1 MVFGTTVSGRP
12 PDLAGVESIVGLFVN
27 TLPMRLQVAAD
38 DSLLPW
44 LKGLQ
49 SQMVE
54 LRQYEYSPLAE
65 VQRWSEIPRGLPL
78 FESILAF
85 ENSAVGGSLNELGGG
100 VDVRTL
106 RSEGGRTGYPLT
118 TLALPGPELSLQIS
132 YDCRRFDTSTI
143 TRRLEH
149 FQQLLEGM
157 ATDPGRRLSE
167 LPLLTEAERQQVL
180 VEWNQTAVA
189 FPNDVCLPQLF
200 EAQVGQTPAA
210 VAVVCEGQELTYR
223 ELNRRANQ
231 LAHYLKGLGVGTE
244 VLVGLCVERSVE
256 MVVGLLGILKAGG
269 AYVPL
274 DPAYP
279 KDRLAFILEDTQAPL
294 LLTQQRLVERLS
306 QDGTRVVSLDTDW
319 GVIAQEGETNLLC
332 QGTTDNL
339 AYVLYTSGSTG
350 RPKGVAMSHRPL
362 CNLLSWQLQNSILPR
377 GARTLQF
384 ASLSFDVSFQE
395 IFSTWCS
402 GGTLVL
408 ISEEM
413 RRDALGLWHY
423 LRDEAV
429 ARLFLPFV
437 ALQQLAEVVEDH
449 GSTLTGVREIITA
462 GEQLQITRQ
471 IAGLFG
477 KLKGC
482 TLHNQYGP
490 CESHVVTAFTL
501 TGSPSDWPALPPI
514 GCPIANTQIYLLDC
528 HLQPVPVG
536 VLGELYIG
544 GVGLARGYLNRPE
557 LTAEK
562 FIPNPFSVE
571 PGARLYKTGDLARYR
586 PDGNI
591 EFLGR
596 IDHQVKIRGFRIEL
610 GEVEAVLGQ
619 HPSVAAATVI
629 VRENGNGDKQL
640 VAYLAAASSG
650 RQPEAGG
657 LREFLCRKL
666 PAYMVPS
673 TFVFLEKLP
682 LTANGKVDRRALPAP
697 SPERKLEGYRAPRT
711 PEEEI
716 LCGIYADLLSLER
729 VGIDENFFSVG
740 GHSLLAV
747 QVVSR
752 VRSVLGVELTVQAIF
767 EAPSVAELTAR
778 LPGAQKAIAPLLR
791 QERPERLPLSFAQ
804 QRLWFLGQLDT
815 SGVEYNVR
823 TAWRLRGELN
833 VNALERAIDA
843 LIGRHETLR
852 THFEEKEGE
861 PFQVIES
868 EVRIPLRVE
877 DLSSLGENER
887 QGAIE
892 SALRREAEE
901 PFDLRD
907 GPLLRVGLLRLG
919 ACDHILVWSCHH
931 IISDGW
937 SMAVFHR
944 DARLAYEAFCDGGS
958 NPLESLQ
965 IQYADYALWQ
975 RSWMQGRELERLL
988 GYWRGQL
995 AGAATLELPTDRPR
1009 PPKPSYLG
1017 GRHSFKLGP
1026 ELSARMAE
1034 FNDREKE
1041 VTPFMSLLA
1050 AFEVL
1055 LYRYSG
1061 QVDFVVGTPVANR
1074 PNIEL
1079 EGLIGF
1085 FVNTL
1090 AMRADLMGEPSFRK
1104 LVSRVRRGALDGYKH
1119 QDLPFEKLVEE
1130 LNPGRD
1136 MSRHPLFQVMFALQN
1151 APREALELRG
1161 VKVSRQL
1168 LPSLSTRFDLELHLW
1183 EQGDGWSGSLVYS
1196 RDLFDEATIEGMVR
1210 HYVALL
1216 EGILEEPDRPVSQVP
1231 MMAETERERI
1241 LVQWN
1246 VTGVEY
1252 PRDRC
1257 IHQVFEEQVRRA
1269 PQAVAVVYGGGQE
1282 LSYGEL
1288 ERRSVQLAGY
1298 LRSLGV
1304 GVGARVGICM
1314 EPSAEMIVGLL
1325 AILKAGGA
1333 YVPIDPGYPE
1343 ERIVFMLAESE
1354 AGVLLSREGLA
1365 GRFSGKAIKIVCLDT
1380 GWESI
1385 EKVNDAGQQS
1395 RAAGPED
1402 VAYVLFTSG
1411 STGTPKGVC
1420 VPHRAVNRLVVNC
1433 DYVRLGPEEAVA
1445 QISNC
1450 CFDAA
1455 TFEIWGA
1462 LLNGSRLVGIARERV
1477 LSAESFSAELA
1488 RHGVTTLVVTTALF
1502 NELVHE
1508 RANIFGKVRNVLFG
1522 GEEADPGAVRRV
1534 LESGGPPQRLL
1545 NVYGPTET
1553 TTFATA
1559 YEVGPEHSW
1568 ARRIPIG
1575 RPIANTEVY
1584 VLDSHLNAVPVG
1596 VAGEICI
1603 GGDGV
1608 ATGYLKRPELTEERF
1623 IASPFAGGRRLYRTG
1638 DRGRFLADGNI
1649 EFLGRLDNQVKIH
1662 GFRIELGEIEA
1673 VLRQYPAVRES
1684 VVVVRED
1691 TPGDKR
1697 LVAYIV
1703 ALQGPVPAESELGG
1717 FLKEQLPAYM
1727 VPSTFMFLDEL
1738 PLTPNGKV
1746 DRRALPAPDR
1756 GRLIQQGTCVAPRD
1770 ILELRLTQIWEEILG
1785 LHPVGVT
1792 DNFFDLGGHSLL
1804 AVRLIARIHKQFGQ
1818 KLPLPTLFHGATIER
1833 LAGVLRRSPRP
1844 PSPSPLVGIHLS
1856 GSRRPFFCVHPAG
1869 GSVLGYAG
1877 LSRRLGPD
1885 QPFYGL
1891 QHPGLDSESR
1901 LYTRI
1906 EEMASDYLATL
1917 RAVQPEG
1924 PYLLGG
1930 WSFGGIVAFEMA
1942 QQLEAEGQ
1950 KVALL
1955 ALLDSWA
1962 LAPEK
1967 PSPAAI
1973 EGRALLAL
1981 AQDLGFGVDDAA
1993 FLSDHLS
2000 RLAQDEQLTYILERV
2015 RAAHLAPPDVGL
2027 PQLRRHLYVLQTNL
2041 RARQSYRPQEYPG
2054 PDHPFA
2060 GQ

>member
-1 MVFGTTVSGRP
+1 MDKNNIEDIYPLAPMQKGMLFHTLSAPESGVYFQQTVYTLHGDLDVSAFIRAWQRVVERHPILRTLFLWEQRDKPLQVVRQRVKLPWMQHDWRGLSPAEQQERLEVFLEADRDRGFELSRAPLMRLFLIQVAEDAYHFIWSRHHLLLDMWSGSLVLKDVCAFYKAFQQGEDLYLEPAPSYRDYIAWLRRQDLSRAEVFWRQGLKGFTTPTALGVDRASGSLSGQEIVYGKQQLRLSRAATAALQSLAREQRLTLNTLVQGAWALLLSRYSGEEDVIFGATVSGRP
-12 PDLAGVESIVGLFVN
+12 PDLAGVESMVGLFIN
-27 TLPMRLQVAAD
+27 TLPVRVQVAAD

-44 LKGLQ
+44 LKRLQ

-54 LRQYEYSPLAE
+54 LRQYEYSPLVE

-85 ENSAVGGSLNELGGG
+85 ENSAVGGFLNELGGG
-100 VDVRTL
+100 LDVRTL
-106 RSEGGRTGYPLT
+106 RFEGGRTGYPLT
-118 TLALPGPELSLQIS
+118 TLALPGPELLLQIS
-132 YDCRRFDTSTI
+132 YDCRRFDTPTI
-143 TRRLEH
+143 TRRLGH
-149 FQQLLEGM
+149 FQQLLEGI

-189 FPNDVCLPQLF
+189 YPKDVCLPQLF
-200 EAQVGQTPAA
+200 EAQVERAPAA
-210 VAVVCEGQELTYR
+210 VAVVCEGQTLTYW

-231 LAHYLKGLGVGTE
+231 LAHYLKGLGVGPE
-244 VLVGLCVERSVE
+244 VLVGICVERSLE

-279 KDRLAFILEDTQAPL
+279 KERLAFMLQDAQAL
-294 LLTQQRLVERLS
+294 VLLTQQRLVERLP
-306 QDGTRVVSLDTDW
+306 QDGTKVVCLDTDW
-319 GVIAQEGETNLLC
+319 GAIAQEGETNLLC

-362 CNLLSWQLQNSILPR
+362 CNLLSWQLQNSTLPR

-413 RRDALGLWHY
+413 RRDAVGLWHY
-423 LRDEAV
+423 LTDEAV

-437 ALQQLAEVVEDH
+437 ALQQLAEVVEDQ
-449 GSTLTGVREIITA
+449 GSILTSVREIITA

-471 IAGLFG
+471 IASLFG

-490 CESHVVTAFTL
+490 CESHVVTAFSL

-514 GCPIANTQIYLLDC
+514 GCPIANTQIYLLDS

-591 EFLGR
+591 EFCGR

-629 VRENGNGDKQL
+629 VREDGNGDKQL
-640 VAYLAAASSG
+640 VAYLAAGSSG
-650 RQPEAGG
+650 RRREPGG

-666 PAYMVPS
+666 PDYMVPS

-682 LTANGKVDRRALPAP
+682 LTANGKVDRRALPVP

-711 PEEEI
+711 PQEEI

-729 VGIDENFFSVG
+729 VGIDENFFSLG
-740 GHSLLAV
+740 GHSLLAMR
-747 QVVSR
+747 VVSR
-752 VRSVLGVELTVQAIF
+752 VRSMLGVELTVQAIF
-767 EAPSVAELTAR
+767 EAPSVAELIAR
-778 LPGAQKAIAPLLR
+778 LPGAQKARAPLVR

-804 QRLWFLGQLDT
+804 QRLWFLDRLEN

-823 TAWRLRGELN
+823 AASRLRGELD

-843 LIGRHETLR
+843 LVGRHETLR

-901 PFDLRD
+901 PFDLRE
-907 GPLLRVGLLRLG
+907 GPLLRMGLLRLG

-944 DARLAYEAFCDGGS
+944 DLRLAYEAFCDGGS

-1017 GRHSFKLGP
+1017 GRHSFMLGP

-1034 FNDREKE
+1034 FNRREKE

-1061 QVDFVVGTPVANR
+1061 QADFMVGTPVANR
-1074 PNIEL
+1074 PNMEL

-1090 AMRADLMGEPSFRK
+1090 AMRADLRGEPSFRK
-1104 LVSRVRRGALDGYKH
+1104 LVSRVRRAALDGYQH

-1161 VKVSRQL
+1161 VEVSRQL

-1183 EQGDGWSGSLVYS
+1183 EEGDGWSASLLYS
-1196 RDLFDEATIEGMVR
+1196 RDLFEEATIEGMVR

-1216 EGILEEPDRPVSQVP
+1216 EGMLEEPERPVSQVP
-1231 MMAETERERI
+1231 MMAEAERERI

-1246 VTGVEY
+1246 ATGVEY

-1257 IHQVFEEQVRRA
+1257 IHEVFEEQARRA
-1269 PQAVAVVYGGGQE
+1269 PQAVAVYVWGA
-1282 LSYGEL
+1282 
-1288 ERRSVQLAGY
+1288 RAQL
-1298 LRSLGV
+1298 R
-1304 GVGARVGICM
+1304 GVGA
-1314 EPSAEMIVGLL
+1314 S
-1325 AILKAGGA
+1325 
-1333 YVPIDPGYPE
+1333 
-1343 ERIVFMLAESE
+1343 
-1354 AGVLLSREGLA
+1354 
-1365 GRFSGKAIKIVCLDT
+1365 
-1380 GWESI
+1380 
-1385 EKVNDAGQQS
+1385 
-1395 RAAGPED
+1395 
-1402 VAYVLFTSG
+1402 
-1411 STGTPKGVC
+1411 
-1420 VPHRAVNRLVVNC
+1420 
-1433 DYVRLGPEEAVA
+1433 
-1445 QISNC
+1445 
-1450 CFDAA
+1450 
-1455 TFEIWGA
+1455 
-1462 LLNGSRLVGIARERV
+1462 
-1477 LSAESFSAELA
+1477 
-1488 RHGVTTLVVTTALF
+1488 
-1502 NELVHE
+1502 
-1508 RANIFGKVRNVLFG
+1508 
-1522 GEEADPGAVRRV
+1522 
-1534 LESGGPPQRLL
+1534 
-1545 NVYGPTET
+1545 
-1553 TTFATA
+1553 
-1559 YEVGPEHSW
+1559 VGP
-1568 ARRIPIG
+1568 ACR
-1575 RPIANTEVY
+1575 
-1584 VLDSHLNAVPVG
+1584 LF
-1596 VAGEICI
+1596 
-1603 GGDGV
+1603 
-1608 ATGYLKRPELTEERF
+1608 EE
-1623 IASPFAGGRRLYRTG
+1623 P
-1638 DRGRFLADGNI
+1638 
-1649 EFLGRLDNQVKIH
+1649 
-1662 GFRIELGEIEA
+1662 
-1673 VLRQYPAVRES
+1673 
-1684 VVVVRED
+1684 
-1691 TPGDKR
+1691 
-1697 LVAYIV
+1697 
-1703 ALQGPVPAESELGG
+1703 
-1717 FLKEQLPAYM
+1717 
-1727 VPSTFMFLDEL
+1727 
-1738 PLTPNGKV
+1738 
-1746 DRRALPAPDR
+1746 
-1756 GRLIQQGTCVAPRD
+1756 
-1770 ILELRLTQIWEEILG
+1770 W
-1785 LHPVGVT
+1785 
-1792 DNFFDLGGHSLL
+1792 
-1804 AVRLIARIHKQFGQ
+1804 
-1818 KLPLPTLFHGATIER
+1818 
-1833 LAGVLRRSPRP
+1833 
-1844 PSPSPLVGIHLS
+1844 
-1856 GSRRPFFCVHPAG
+1856 G
-1869 GSVLGYAG
+1869 GSWG
-1877 LSRRLGPD
+1877 
-1885 QPFYGL
+1885 
-1891 QHPGLDSESR
+1891 
-1901 LYTRI
+1901 T
-1906 EEMASDYLATL
+1906 
-1917 RAVQPEG
+1917 
-1924 PYLLGG
+1924 
-1930 WSFGGIVAFEMA
+1930 
-1942 QQLEAEGQ
+1942 
-1950 KVALL
+1950 
-1955 ALLDSWA
+1955 
-1962 LAPEK
+1962 
-1967 PSPAAI
+1967 
-1973 EGRALLAL
+1973 
-1981 AQDLGFGVDDAA
+1981 
-1993 FLSDHLS
+1993 
-2000 RLAQDEQLTYILERV
+2000 
-2015 RAAHLAPPDVGL
+2015 
-2027 PQLRRHLYVLQTNL
+2027 
-2041 RARQSYRPQEYPG
+2041 
-2054 PDHPFA
+2054 
-2060 GQ
+2060 